1 MVSANL
7 LNDINLILLDSPNNL
22 GILDWNLKVQESVIC
37 DDDITYLNNIMGVYM
52 FNSEFLFRRS
62 SMPNLAKKDD
72 NDIAKRY
79 GVTDDD
85 FDPDYF
91 KSDKLAKVYLDL
103 RAY

>member
-1 MVSANL
+1 
-7 LNDINLILLDSPNNL
+7 
-22 GILDWNLKVQESVIC
+22 
-37 DDDITYLNNIMGVYM
+37 M

-62 SMPNLAKKDD
+62 TMPNLAKKDE

-79 GVTDDD
+79 EVTDDD

-91 KSDKLAKVYLDL
+91 KNDKLAKVYLDL